1 MTESQKA
8 LQDYPL
14 SRDFIDFNRLNLQ
27 HQLWRK
33 LFGYNIHPK
42 IPRNDGKLKIADVGV
57 GTGAW
62 TLDILPELDPSA
74 EVVGL
79 DTDITQ
85 VGPKEWLPAN
95 FTLREWNAF
104 GEVPQDLVG
113 QFDIV
118 NLRLF
123 GFIIRDDPRPVL
135 RNLIKMLKPGG
146 YVQWSDTDIDSWH
159 IRTTS
164 ADVPTDH
171 MDELWRLSVPKGTSL
186 TPTWVSSLPQI
197 FETEGLLDVE
207 ADWQAGDPLTTLAIH
222 WCNLPVYEMV
232 VNILRP
238 TDPEKAAKI
247 AELIPKA
254 IEQTKKGAM
263 FAFKRV
269 NVVGRKPV
277 A

>member
-1 MTESQKA
+1 MAEDQEILK
-8 LQDYPL
+8 DYPL
-14 SRDFIDFNRLNLQ
+14 TRDFIDFNRLNLQ

-42 IPRNDGKLKIADVGV
+42 IPRNGGKLKIADVGV

-62 TLDILPELDPSA
+62 LLDILPDLDPSA
-74 EVVGL
+74 ELVGI
-79 DTDITQ
+79 DTDISQ
-85 VGPKEWLPAN
+85 VGPKEWLPSN
-95 FTLREWNAF
+95 LSLREWDVS

-123 GFIIRDDPRPVL
+123 GFIIRDDPYPIL

-146 YVQWSDTDIDSWH
+146 YVQWSEADIDSWH

-164 ADVPTDH
+164 PDVPTDH
-171 MDELWRLSVPKGTSL
+171 MAALWQKSVPKGSRL
-186 TPTWVSSLPQI
+186 TPTWVSSLPQA
-197 FETEGLLDVE
+197 FEKEGLLDVE
-207 ADWQAGDPLTTLAIH
+207 ADWQSGDPLTTLAIH

-232 VNILRP
+232 SNQMRP
-238 TDPEKAAKI
+238 THPELAAEI
-247 AELIPKA
+247 DELIPKA
-254 IEQTKKGAM
+254 IIQSRKGAM
-263 FAFKRV
+263 FAFNRV
-269 NVVGRKPV
+269 NVVGRK